1 MEKLEDI
8 NLLNKNKRKLYTENL
23 YEINHCQYCT
33 ENIYFILKMNIN
45 EIIKTNYS
53 RNQFYSSFNSDFG
66 NLRKYGINYIIHI
79 CLNFLL
85 DDETLYIAIEILD
98 ICCKNIKKF
107 GVNSKHNF
115 LILTCT
121 CLFLACKYEEI
132 YPPELEDF
140 LWICNNNIIKEEI
153 LKMEILVLKEI
164 DFNFTFF
171 TKLRYLEKLCLLK
184 QNDFN
189 KYECFYLVINEYK
202 NLLRR
207 NNIKRLPFKTIQI
220 FNRNDNF
227 YFHHYEKSEIN
238 LENEI
243 FLYLNGICFYLSLF
257 LIDAYVLQ
265 ENYLNIHSL
274 VLISAC
280 LYISRKL
287 LFTKLK
293 LSFEIWDSELENYT
307 TYSKKDFYNL
317 SKEII
322 KIIQLNQD
330 EQLNILYKKY
340 STINYL
346 EVCKLKFN

>member
-1 MEKLEDI
+1 MENLKDI
-8 NLLNKNKRKLYTENL
+8 TLKLYYEID

-33 ENIYFILKMNIN
+33 ENIYCILKNNIN
-45 EIIKTNYS
+45 EINNKKNYS
-53 RNQFYSSFNSDFG
+53 QNQFYFSCYSDFV
-66 NLRKYGINYIIHI
+66 NLRKYSINSIIHI

-85 DDETLYIAIEILD
+85 DDETLNIAIEILD
-98 ICCKNIKKF
+98 ICYKNFKNF
-107 GVNSKHNF
+107 EVNNSKHNF
-115 LILTCT
+115 LILACT

-132 YPPELEDF
+132 YPPELDDF

-153 LKMEILVLKEI
+153 LRMEILVLKEI
-164 DFNFTFF
+164 DFKLTFF
-171 TKLRYLEKLCLLK
+171 TKLRYLEKLCCLK

-227 YFHHYEKSEIN
+227 YFHYYEKSEIN
-238 LENEI
+238 IENEI

-257 LIDAYVLQ
+257 LIDAYVLH
-265 ENYLNIHSL
+265 ENYLKINSL

-287 LFTKLK
+287 LFSKFK

-307 TYSKKDFYNL
+307 TYSKRDFYNL

-322 KIIQLNQD
+322 SIIQLNQD

-340 STINYL
+340 SSINYL